1 MWMLFGLYGNQ
12 QLEMGMFYSRV
23 IKANSLF
30 VKEIKVRFFVCI
42 CINFS
47 GNRMHYLETGGS
59 ISTGHYHIAGPI

>member
-30 VKEIKVRFFVCI
+30 VKEIKVNFFAYNCV
-42 CINFS
+42 NVS
-47 GNRMHYLETGGS
+47 GHRMYYLK
-59 ISTGHYHIAGPI
+59 